1 MGMLNLIAWILV
13 SVAGVY
19 AAIGL
24 VFALFFVT
32 RGVTRIDPTAIGGS
46 TGFRILILPGVVAFW
61 PLLMAGAT
69 LATAPV
75 LVLLIAIQRASIRD
89 LSLADLLERN

>member
-61 PLLMAGAT
+61 PLLMRRQQES
-69 LATAPV
+69 APPPEEHN
-75 LVLLIAIQRASIRD
+75 AHRD
-89 LSLADLLERN
+89 LARQPDGSAQ

>member
-1 MGMLNLIAWILV
+1 MLNLIAWTLV

-32 RGVTRIDPTAIGGS
+32 RGVSRIDPAAAEGS
-46 TGFRILILPGVVAFW
+46 IGFRILLIPGAIALW
-61 PLLMAGAT
+61 PLLMRRQQGRTPPPQEHNAH
-69 LATAPV
+69 
-75 LVLLIAIQRASIRD
+75 RD
-89 LSLADLLERN
+89 LTRVSAGGRD

>member
-61 PLLMAGAT
+61 PLLMRRQQES
-69 LATAPV
+69 APPPGEHN
-75 LVLLIAIQRASIRD
+75 AHRD
-89 LSLADLLERN
+89 LARQPDGGAQ